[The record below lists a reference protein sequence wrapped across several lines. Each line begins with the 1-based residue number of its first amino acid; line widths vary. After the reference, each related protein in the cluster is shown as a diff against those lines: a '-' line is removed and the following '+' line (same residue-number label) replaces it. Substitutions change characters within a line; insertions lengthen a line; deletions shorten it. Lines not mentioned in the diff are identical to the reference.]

1 MPKTKSEKRRARRR
15 QIARA
20 KQTATIHVDPARTA
34 DAVGV
39 LNYRADA
46 PLRPSTLDTDARTV
60 DAVLATE
67 RPVRMFDTSRWEPV
81 DDLTIMDGVDL
92 SRVAAAGGRVPL
104 LNSHKSEGTEFQL
117 GSVDRIRVDGD
128 QLIGRIT
135 FSTTADDAWTLVTE
149 GHLSG
154 VSIGYEERAISFVE
168 PGESATIAGR
178 EFSAAD
184 VPLRIAKTWTLF
196 EASLT
201 PIQADIDAQ
210 LRAHKTDNQHQK
222 QKQRGEKMNANVH
235 KLLTDNGMDESF
247 SGDLARAFATGAGID
262 PDMSPADVVTF
273 RAANDQTETTPSP
286 TAVVDTGAIK
296 NAAVADERDRIREI
310 RAAFAPFESMPG
322 MSTVRDECVSSD
334 VTVDVARA
342 KMLDV
347 LATND
352 KPSATI
358 RVDEADHRRANMV
371 AKIQKRTGRTLS
383 DEDEHRAA
391 KVDCRSLFDLAESC
405 VRNAGLSTTGSRQ
418 EIVGRAFTATG
429 DFPYILENSIAKTLR
444 AAYDS
449 SPVQWSTWT
458 ARGSAS
464 DFKTATV
471 AALSESGIMSEVP
484 EGAEF
489 PAYAASEE
497 KESIQLKT
505 YGKILSITRQAIV
518 NDDLSAFDRIPTMHG
533 RAWARTINQLA
544 VQVLLSNA
552 ALTDTVALFHASHNN
567 LDAAT
572 TAVTTKATAEAV
584 IRALELLMMQQ
595 TDVDGASYLNLSPA
609 VIVTGPTLKN
619 YYIQALAET
628 DRADNNR
635 AVDIAQM
642 GITLVAEPEIEN
654 TTLTGAAANLTFAFA
669 NPSDAPV
676 VEVRFLDGND
686 APRLEQETG
695 FAVDGVRYKVAGDVA
710 AAAIDY
716 RGATKH
722 VN

>member
-1 MPKTKSEKRRARRR
+1 MPKTKNEKRRARRR
-15 QIARA
+15 QIARDKKNA
-20 KQTATIHVDPARTA
+20 MTATVPAPSA
-34 DAVGV
+34 EDVGV
-39 LNYRADA
+39 LHYRADA
-46 PLRPSTLDTDARTV
+46 PLRASTLDEETKTV

-67 RPVRMFDTSRWEPV
+67 RPVRMFDSSRWEPV
-81 DDLTIMDGVDL
+81 DDLTVMDGVDL
-92 SRVAAAGGRVPL
+92 SRVTAAKGRIPL
-104 LNSHKSEGTEFQL
+104 LNSHRSEGTEFQL
-117 GSVDRIRVDGD
+117 GSVDQIRVDGD

-135 FSTTADDAWTLVTE
+135 FSATADDAWTLVTE

-154 VSIGYEERAISFVE
+154 VSIGYEERAISFIE
-168 PGESATIAGR
+168 PGETSSIAGR
-178 EFSAAD
+178 EFTAAD
-184 VPLRIAKTWTLF
+184 VPLRVAKTWTLY

-210 LRAHKTDNQHQK
+210 IRARKNENQK
-222 QKQRGEKMNANVH
+222 PKQRGKIMNAAVKN
-235 KLLTDNGMDESF
+235 LLIENGMDESF
-247 SGDLARAFATGAGID
+247 SGDLSRAFATGAGID
-262 PDMSPADVVTF
+262 PDMTADQVAAF
-273 RAANDQTETTPSP
+273 RAATIQPEPKPATP
-286 TAVVDTGAIK
+286 TVDTGAIK
-296 NAAVADERDRIREI
+296 SAAVADERSRIRDI
-310 RAAFAPFESMPG
+310 RAAFQPFADSNMEMAK
-322 MSTVRDECVSSD
+322 VRDECLSSD
-334 VTVDVARA
+334 ITIDGARA

-347 LATND
+347 LATTD
-352 KPSATI
+352 TPSASI

-371 AKIQKRTGRTLS
+371 AAVQKRVGRKLS
-383 DEDEHRAA
+383 DEDEQRAA
-391 KVDCRSLFDLAESC
+391 KIRCRTMFDIAEDC
-405 VRNAGLSTTGSRQ
+405 VRNAGLSTSGSRH

-429 DFPYILENSIAKTLR
+429 DFPYVLENSVAKTLR
-444 AAYDS
+444 DAYDNA
-449 SPVQWSTWT
+449 PVQWSKWT

-464 DFKTATV
+464 DFKSASV

-497 KESIQLKT
+497 KETIQLKT

-544 VQVLLSNA
+544 VQVLLTNA
-552 ALTDTVALFHASHNN
+552 ALTDTVALFHASHSN
-567 LDAAT
+567 LDAS
-572 TAVTTKATAEAV
+572 TAAVSSKATAEAV
-584 IRALELLMMQQ
+584 IRSLELLLMQQ
-595 TDVDGASYLNLSPA
+595 TDVDGSSYLNLSPA

-619 YYIQALAET
+619 YYVQALAEQ

-635 AVDIAQM
+635 AVDIAQL
-642 GITLVAEPEIEN
+642 GIDMVADPEIEN
-654 TTLTGAAANLTFAFA
+654 ATLTGAAANLTYMLASPA
-669 NPSDAPV
+669 DAPV

-695 FAVDGVRYKVAGDVA
+695 FAVDGVRFKVAGDCA

>member
-20 KQTATIHVDPARTA
+20 KQTATIHVVPARTA
-34 DAVGV
+34 DDVGV

-46 PLRPSTLDTDARTV
+46 PLRPATLDTDARTV

-81 DDLTIMDGVDL
+81 DDLTIMSGVDL

-117 GSVDRIRVDGD
+117 GSVDHIRVDGD

-135 FSTTADDAWTLVTE
+135 FSTTADEAWTLVTE

-184 VPLRIAKTWTLF
+184 VPLRIAKTWTLY

-201 PIQADIDAQ
+201 PIQADVDAQ
-210 LRAHKTDNQHQK
+210 LRAHKIENPK
-222 QKQRGEKMNANVH
+222 QKQRGEKMNANVQ
-235 KLLTDNGMDESF
+235 KLLIDNGMDESF
-247 SGDLARAFATGAGID
+247 SGDLARAYATGAGID
-262 PDMSPADVVTF
+262 PDMSPADVAAF
-273 RAANDQTETTPSP
+273 RAANDQTEPKPAPSP

-552 ALTDTVALFHASHNN
+552 ALTDTVALFHASHSN

-572 TAVTTKATAEAV
+572 TTVTTKATAEAV
-584 IRALELLMMQQ
+584 IRALELLLMQQ
-595 TDVDGASYLNLSPA
+595 TDVDGSSYLNLSPA

-642 GITLVAEPEIEN
+642 GITLVAEPEVEN

-695 FAVDGVRYKVAGDVA
+695 FAVDGVRFKVAGDVA

-716 RGATKH
+716 RGAAKH